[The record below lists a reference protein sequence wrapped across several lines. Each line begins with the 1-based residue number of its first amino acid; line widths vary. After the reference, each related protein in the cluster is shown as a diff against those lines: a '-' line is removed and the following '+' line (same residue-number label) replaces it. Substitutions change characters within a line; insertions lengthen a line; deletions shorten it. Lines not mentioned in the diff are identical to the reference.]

1 LSITA
6 VSDHHVYALTENEPW
21 LLPEVTSMI
30 RFWLGPR
37 LVYSSIQQK
46 NLVSDVGLRQRSV
59 KLKEKETKGLQK
71 PRPTTTDGASL
82 LKYPR
87 PGEPNT
93 GAGRKTPRAGSRRTL
108 RQAETNPLE
117 AGSAPV

>member
-6 VSDHHVYALTENEPW
+6 VSNHHVYALTENEPW
-21 LLPEVTSMI
+21 LLPEVTSTI

-46 NLVSDVGLRQRSV
+46 NLVSDARLRQRSV
-59 KLKEKETKGLQK
+59 KLKEKETEGLQK
-71 PRPTTTDGASL
+71 PRPTTKDGASL
-82 LKYPR
+82 LEYPG
-87 PGEPNT
+87 PGELKT
-93 GAGRKTPRAGSRRTL
+93 GAGRKMLRARSRRTL
-108 RQAETNPLE
+108 RQAVTNPLE